1 MVTSHT
7 QLRSLKQVGLA
18 VALTIGLAASNVVPA
33 AAQFSA
39 LRAWGAG
46 DSGQLGN
53 GQYYHSNTSPEI
65 VNIGSDIKQFAVS
78 GSHALALKN
87 DGTVMAWGS
96 NNVGQLGY
104 VAPYGS
110 ATPQTIP
117 NLNNVKQVAAGVVS
131 LALKNDGFV
140 WAWGSNYYGDLGH
153 GGFDSQV
160 HTTPTIVNSLS
171 SIVEV
176 SSSGHEMAL
185 DAYGQVFTWGFNL
198 YGELGTGDTTTY
210 AYPSQVQGISN
221 VRHIAAGIYHSLAL
235 KNDGT
240 VWAWGTQRHRAIR
253 RRNHDRQAH
262 ARSSQRP
269 AERRGDCRQQLFQR
283 GPQIRWHSLV
293 LGLLLRLHGQRLR
306 HDAENR

>member
-110 ATPQTIP
+110 ATPQTQVP
-117 NLNNVKQVAAGVVS
+117 NLQQRQTGGSGAASSASPLRTTVLSGHG
-131 LALKNDGFV
+131 A
-140 WAWGSNYYGDLGH
+140 ATITAILGH
-153 GGFDSQV
+153 GGFDSQQ
-160 HTTPTIVNSLS
+160 
-171 SIVEV
+171 
-176 SSSGHEMAL
+176 A
-185 DAYGQVFTWGFNL
+185 
-198 YGELGTGDTTTY
+198 
-210 AYPSQVQGISN
+210 
-221 VRHIAAGIYHSLAL
+221 YHSH
-235 KNDGT
+235 DCQFP
-240 VWAWGTQRHRAIR
+240 VRA
-253 RRNHDRQAH
+253 
-262 ARSSQRP
+262 SWKCP
-269 AERRGDCRQQLFQR
+269 A
-283 GPQIRWHSLV
+283 
-293 LGLLLRLHGQRLR
+293 
-306 HDAENR
+306 